1 MLTLLAVKQVD
12 IMFLLKGAHIP
23 ESVWLESVNSHEK
36 TSDKSN
42 GGMFYKMASV
52 LQKNVLVTDTLLCG
66 RSQHNM
72 VGHYPPIKIKFF
84 KNQDSLWNLKKKY
97 YKVMKNKEV
106 KET

>member
-1 MLTLLAVKQVD
+1 
-12 IMFLLKGAHIP
+12 
-23 ESVWLESVNSHEK
+23 
-36 TSDKSN
+36 
-42 GGMFYKMASV
+42 MASV

-106 KET
+106 KGT